1 MDTDTEGKE
10 NQGVLVGK
18 EGAVMRVLVLVLI
31 ILLLMA
37 ISGICYAVYVH
48 YSIKNSEEWMD
59 NSEYDYG
66 HDVHYELD
74 DEQF

>member
-1 MDTDTEGKE
+1 M
-10 NQGVLVGK
+10 
-18 EGAVMRVLVLVLI
+18 MVLVLVLI
-31 ILLLMA
+31 VLLLMA

-59 NSEYDYG
+59 NSEEWMDNSEYDYG

>member
-1 MDTDTEGKE
+1 MDSNSEGQE

-18 EGAVMRVLVLVLI
+18 KGAVMKVLVLVLI

-48 YSIKNSEEWMD
+48 FLIKNSDDWMD

-66 HDVHYELD
+66 HDVHYEQD

>member
-18 EGAVMRVLVLVLI
+18 KGAVMMVLVLVLI
-31 ILLLMA
+31 VLLLMA

>member
-1 MDTDTEGKE
+1 M
-10 NQGVLVGK
+10 VGK